1 MAKSRREENRQ
12 KEPLKTA
19 KEKKDEKRKEKQ
31 S

>member
-19 KEKKDEKRKEKQ
+19 KERRDEKEKRKQ

>member
-19 KEKKDEKRKEKQ
+19 KERKTKKRKEKQ